1 MGCSR
6 RISASVVADI
16 EVVNA
21 DMVDHI
27 GIVACSAEGA
37 ALCYRTICIE
47 GAKLLGPHAHPEVSM
62 HTHALGDY
70 MECIYRGDWEGVGAL
85 MLSSADKLSK
95 IGANFLICPDNTIH
109 QALPFVE
116 SRSPLEWLHIAEVA
130 ADTAVERGFRRIGL
144 LGTRWLV
151 DSDVYPAKLSARGL
165 DYRRPNTEERDEI
178 NRIIMDELV
187 YGVFN
192 PDAIAYHQKVIGRM
206 REAGCDAVV
215 LGCTEIPLIINDAN
229 SALPTLDST
238 RLLAR
243 AALRRAVHQQVA
255 SLGRAG

>member
-1 MGCSR
+1 MPFRLPSSMGCSR

-95 IGANFLICPDNTIH
+95 IADHVDTLPPVVILRLRYMTAIDGTGLRAFEDLSDRLRLSGRTLILCGAREQPAAVMKQAQFHAHVGDGNICPNI
-109 QALPFVE
+109 E
-116 SRSPLEWLHIAEVA
+116 
-130 ADTAVERGFRRIGL
+130 
-144 LGTRWLV
+144 
-151 DSDVYPAKLSARGL
+151 
-165 DYRRPNTEERDEI
+165 
-178 NRIIMDELV
+178 
-187 YGVFN
+187 
-192 PDAIAYHQKVIGRM
+192 
-206 REAGCDAVV
+206 
-215 LGCTEIPLIINDAN
+215 
-229 SALPTLDST
+229 
-238 RLLAR
+238 
-243 AALRRAVHQQVA
+243 AALRRASEVYA
-255 SLGRAG
+255 AKAA

>member
-1 MGCSR
+1 
-6 RISASVVADI
+6 
-16 EVVNA
+16 
-21 DMVDHI
+21 
-27 GIVACSAEGA
+27 
-37 ALCYRTICIE
+37 
-47 GAKLLGPHAHPEVSM
+47 
-62 HTHALGDY
+62 
-70 MECIYRGDWEGVGAL
+70 
-85 MLSSADKLSK
+85 
-95 IGANFLICPDNTIH
+95 
-109 QALPFVE
+109 
-116 SRSPLEWLHIAEVA
+116 
-130 ADTAVERGFRRIGL
+130 
-144 LGTRWLV
+144 
-151 DSDVYPAKLSARGL
+151 
-165 DYRRPNTEERDEI
+165 
-178 NRIIMDELV
+178 MDELV